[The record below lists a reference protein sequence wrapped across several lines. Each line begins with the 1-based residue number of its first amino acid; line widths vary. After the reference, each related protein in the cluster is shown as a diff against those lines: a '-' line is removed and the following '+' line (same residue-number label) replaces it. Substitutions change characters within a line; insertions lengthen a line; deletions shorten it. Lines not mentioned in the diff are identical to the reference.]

1 MNRVNNLTD
10 FDILLWGILD
20 EFVESVTA
28 NVVLVCDLCT
38 IDDMHKSLSFKT
50 DRWARAVTILYTQ
63 RNIRD
68 QLGYFAD
75 FFNI

>member
-28 NVVLVCDLCT
+28 NVVLVCDLCS